1 MFDTLSKL
9 DKQAFL
15 LCTSMGQQHG
25 LKPLARHISRLGD
38 GASYLY
44 FTALIMLVSDAGQV
58 FFNLMLASFAIE
70 LPLYLAL
77 KNSFRRVRPCH
88 SALGVVAS
96 FEPSDRFSLPSGH
109 TAAAFVV
116 ASCVVLLF
124 PQFMW
129 LALAFA
135 CGVGLSRIILGV
147 HFPLD
152 IVAGLVLGVS
162 SVNLAQNWLLS

>member
-1 MFDTLSKL
+1 MFDLLSKL

-15 LCTSMGQQHG
+15 LCTDMGQRHG
-25 LKPLARHISRLGD
+25 LKPLARHISKLGD
-38 GASYLY
+38 GTSYLY
-44 FTALIMLVSDAGQV
+44 LTAILMLVSDAGQA
-58 FFNLMLASFAIE
+58 FFNLMLASFVIE

-116 ASCVVLLF
+116 ASCVLLLF

-135 CGVGLSRIILGV
+135 CAIGLSRVILAV

-152 IVAGLVLGVS
+152 IVAGMALGIT
-162 SVNLAQNWLLS
+162 SVMLAQNWLLN